1 MAVSFIKYPEVIRKL
16 KGGRTMPSMKILLF
30 GATGMLGSRL
40 FYYLDQC
47 GYDIHATTRHRETH
61 GLPSSLSSKVRTDVR
76 ADDIPAIER
85 LIAEIQPDVII
96 NCIGIIKQ
104 VPEAKDPIQAIRIN
118 ALFPHQLAQIC
129 THRHIKLIHISTDC
143 VFDGIKGNYRESDL
157 PSPTD
162 LYGRTKLLGELN
174 QEGCLTLRTSIIG
187 HELHSRFGLVEWFL
201 GQTGPVKG
209 YTRAIYTGLP
219 TVEFSRIIAEYIL
232 PRPELNGLYHISAD
246 PITKYDL
253 LQLIKTAYQRDTVII
268 PDDSV
273 VIDRSLNSEVF
284 RKITGYQPLSW
295 PNLVEAMYQD
305 YCTSP
310 LYSP

>member
-1 MAVSFIKYPEVIRKL
+1 MPPSKL
-16 KGGRTMPSMKILLF
+16 LLF
-30 GATGMLGSRL
+30 GATGMLGSQL
-40 FYYLDQC
+40 FYYLHRY
-47 GYDIHATTRHRETH
+47 GYDIYATVRHRGTRR
-61 GLPSSLSSKVRTDVR
+61 LPMSLASKIRWGIQV
-76 ADDIPAIER
+76 DDMAAIED
-85 LIAEIQPDVII
+85 LISEIQRDVII

-104 VPEAKDPIQAIRIN
+104 VPEAKDPIPAIRVN
-118 ALFPHQLAQIC
+118 ALFPHQLAQLC
-129 THRHIKLIHISTDC
+129 NQYHIKLIHISTDC
-143 VFDGIKGNYRESDL
+143 VFDGSKGNYYESDP

-187 HELHSRFGLVEWFL
+187 HELQSRYGLVEWFL
-201 GQTGPVKG
+201 GQAGPVKG

-219 TVEFSRIIAEYIL
+219 TIEFSRIIAEYIL
-232 PRPELNGLYHISAD
+232 PRPELWGLYHISAD

-253 LQLIKTAYQRDTVII
+253 LQLIKATYQRDTVII

-273 VIDRSLNSEVF
+273 VIDRSLNSKVF

-310 LYSP
+310 LYSS